1 MTEDHRQEVTDFLAT
16 FITEHKRDLMESVL
30 AQRTNYVTVALEDI
44 YQPHNASAVVRTA
57 DCFGI
62 QEVHIIEGRNK
73 FETSTQVLRG
83 SGKWVDIIK
92 YDVAE
97 NNTKAC
103 FESLRKKGYKL
114 IGTSPHKDGV
124 SLPDL
129 TIEQPTAFIFGT
141 EETGLSD
148 YAMEHVDDYLRI
160 PMYGFTES
168 FNLSVSAA
176 ISLYQ
181 IMTYLHKSGID
192 FHLSEE
198 EKEDIRLTWYRKIV
212 RRAEALEK
220 EHFENR
226 TT

>member
-1 MTEDHRQEVTDFLAT
+1 MTDDHRQEVIDFLAT
-16 FITEHKRDLMESVL
+16 FITDHKRDLMESVL
-30 AQRTNYVTVALEDI
+30 AQRTKFVTVALEDI

-92 YDVAE
+92 YSGE
-97 NNTKAC
+97 GNNTEAC
-103 FESLRKKGYKL
+103 FESLRQKGYTL
-114 IGTSPHKDGV
+114 IGTSPHKEGV

-129 TIEQPTAFIFGT
+129 RIEKPTAFIFGT
-141 EETGLSD
+141 EETGLSE
-148 YAMEHVDDYLRI
+148 YAMEHVDDFLRI

-192 FHLSEE
+192 FHLTAE
-198 EKEDIRLTWYRKIV
+198 EKADIRLAWYRKVV
-212 RRAEALEK
+212 RSAAALEK

-226 TT
+226 TN